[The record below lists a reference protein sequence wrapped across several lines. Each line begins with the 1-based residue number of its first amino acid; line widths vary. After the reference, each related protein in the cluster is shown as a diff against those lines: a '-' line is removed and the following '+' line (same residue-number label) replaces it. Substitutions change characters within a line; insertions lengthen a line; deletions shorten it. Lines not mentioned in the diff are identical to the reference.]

1 MLGQHL
7 IGFVAVFAALASGQT
22 LVTVLED
29 NGFSEY
35 AALIRGD
42 PSVEAGSNLIV
53 YAPTDAALVANNETL
68 ARRAT
73 PEDLKKIRAR
83 LATVNRSAPQPRE
96 PPKRSP
102 PAGNGT
108 RLVRHRDE
116 LVPRGSAFVTLVNEP
131 EFVNLGPGVNQ
142 SIVEKRV
149 VSSELPVVF
158 SGLGATIRVTG
169 DDIPFDKGVIR
180 PTNGLVSSLVPPS
193 PSSSLSPT
201 SSNFC

>member
-1 MLGQHL
+1 MLGQRL
-7 IGFVAVFAALASGQT
+7 IGFVAVFAALTSGQT

-42 PSVEAGSNLIV
+42 TSVESASNLII
-53 YAPTDAALVANNETL
+53 YAPTDAALLANNETL

-83 LATVNRSAPQPRE
+83 FASVNSSAPRPRA

-108 RLVRHRDE
+108 RSVRHRDE
-116 LVPRGSAFVTLVNEP
+116 LVPRGSAFVTLLNDP
-131 EFVNLGPGVNQ
+131 EFVNLGSGVNQ
-142 SIVEKRV
+142 SLVEKRA

-158 SGLGATIRVTG
+158 SGLGETIRVTG

-180 PTNGLVSSLVPPS
+180 PTNGFVSSRI
-193 PSSSLSPT
+193 PT
-201 SSNFC
+201 EPF